1 MNQRTNKPRTWSSAL
16 LSTIAEV
23 GRTKPSRP
31 DLQAVEIFQHYFEG
45 ADGLKDMDRRD
56 GACSRRELLVRYL
69 LLNAVLDQ
77 GPDTTGVRMLLV
89 RVTNELYRREVR
101 FLHRPADFFKELGMA
116 VDQIT
121 SVHEA
126 VKQLRASDW
135 AKANQTRPSKYN
147 LFLDNTRQVLG
158 YAIFRWGTSLAIPLL
173 LTKDLSGGSDTSST
187 LLDYLQSWPSA
198 EIMSQKLKDHERY
211 GLGKAIGDKAAH
223 LFAKWVVYS
232 YRLSTRTDASWGP
245 YSFEVPFDSNAG
257 RVLWRTGFLL
267 EWASEDEYR
276 RWEVVQPGQGKGGL
290 NYLRITKIRGKQSAW
305 AIGDNDLMAAYRD
318 LCVNYLGTHQ
328 RLPKVVEI
336 QRIPPA
342 LLLAEGHHTPG
353 ELDDGLMHIGTEYCF
368 NHGEPLCNRCPV
380 EILCK
385 GRQEAWSLIQ
395 SYRT

>member
-1 MNQRTNKPRTWSSAL
+1 MNQRTNKPSTWSSAL

-23 GRTKPSRP
+23 GRAKPSKP
-31 DLQAVEIFQHYFEG
+31 DLQAVEIFQHYSDG
-45 ADGLKDMDRRD
+45 AGGLKDLDKRD
-56 GACSRRELLVRYL
+56 GACSRRELLARYL

-89 RVTNELYRREVR
+89 RVTNELYRQEVR
-101 FLHRPADFFKELGMA
+101 FLHRPADFFKELGLA

-135 AKANQTRPSKYN
+135 AEANQTRASKYN
-147 LFLDNTRQVLG
+147 LFLDNTHQVLG
-158 YAIFRWGTSLAIPLL
+158 YAMFRWGTSLAVPLL
-173 LTKDLSGGSDTSST
+173 LTKDLSAGGDTSSA
-187 LLDYLQSWPSA
+187 LLNYLQKWPSA

-223 LFAKWVVYS
+223 LFAKWIVYS

-290 NYLRITKIRGKQSAW
+290 NYLRITNIRSRRSERAETDSELTQ
-305 AIGDNDLMAAYRD
+305 AYRD
-318 LCVNYLGTHQ
+318 LCIKHLCTH
-328 RLPKVVEI
+328 RRPPRTIEI
-336 QRIPPA
+336 QRIPA
-342 LLLAEGHHTPG
+342 AVLLAGGTYAPG
-353 ELDDGLMHIGTEYCF
+353 DLDDGLMSIGTEFCF
-368 NHGEPLCNRCPV
+368 NHSEPLCTRCPISALCAGHT
-380 EILCK
+380 ESPILIE
-385 GRQEAWSLIQ
+385 R
-395 SYRT
+395 YRT